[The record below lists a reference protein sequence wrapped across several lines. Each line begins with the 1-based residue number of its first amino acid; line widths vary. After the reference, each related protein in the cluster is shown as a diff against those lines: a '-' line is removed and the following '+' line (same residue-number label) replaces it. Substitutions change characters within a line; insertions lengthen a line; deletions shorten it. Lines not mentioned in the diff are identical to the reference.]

1 MTSHSGFKWP
11 ESGPISAPDWKPTKE
26 CGNGLHGFMWG
37 EGDGA
42 LASWDA
48 TAKWLVVSV
57 DTASVIDLG
66 GKVKF
71 PRGEVVF
78 CGDRAGATG
87 YLLLRLPTPRRVIG
101 AVVAAGCSGTATAG
115 DSGTATAGYRGTATA
130 GDRGTATAGDRG
142 TATAG
147 CSGTATAG
155 YRGTATAGYR
165 GTATAGDRGTISIAW
180 YDPAKKK
187 WSRSCAE
194 VGENGIKPNVPYRVN
209 VEGKFVEV
217 AK

>member
-1 MTSHSGFKWP
+1 MKKSQREKKTPPAATASPETALVLRTCNADMTSHSGFKWP

-101 AVVAAGCSGTATAG
+101 AVVAAGC
-115 DSGTATAGYRGTATA
+115 RGTATA
-130 GDRGTATAGDRG
+130 GD
-142 TATAG
+142 
-147 CSGTATAG
+147 
-155 YRGTATAGYR
+155 RGTATAGYR

>member
-1 MTSHSGFKWP
+1 MKKSQREKKTPPAATASPETALVLRTCNADMTSHSGFKWP

-130 GDRGTATAGDRG
+130 GDRGT
-142 TATAG
+142 
-147 CSGTATAG
+147 
-155 YRGTATAGYR
+155 
-165 GTATAGDRGTISIAW
+165 ISIAW